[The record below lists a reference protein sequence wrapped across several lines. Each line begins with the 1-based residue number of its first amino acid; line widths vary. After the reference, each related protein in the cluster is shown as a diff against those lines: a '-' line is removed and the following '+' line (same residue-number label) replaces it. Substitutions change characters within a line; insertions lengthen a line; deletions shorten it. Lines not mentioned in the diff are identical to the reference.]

1 MDRITAHSR
10 RLVLAS
16 SSPYRKA
23 LLERLGIAFDVAAP
37 HVDERPLRGEAPRD
51 TALRLSGLK
60 AQAVRAGYRDAL
72 IIGSDQVALSE
83 GRLLGKPGDHASA
96 VRQLRALSGKSA
108 EFHTAVTLLD
118 AASSQAQTR
127 SVPCKV
133 QFRPLDDKR
142 IESYLR
148 REQPYDCAGSAK
160 IEGLGIALV
169 ARIDTEDP
177 TSLIGL
183 PLIALTEMLER
194 AGLPVV

>member
-1 MDRITAHSR
+1 M
-10 RLVLAS
+10 
-16 SSPYRKA
+16 
-23 LLERLGIAFDVAAP
+23 LLERLGLAFDVAAP
-37 HVDERPLRGEAPRD
+37 HVDERPLRGEAARD

-60 AQAVRAGYRDAL
+60 AQAVRAAHRDAL
-72 IIGSDQVALSE
+72 IVGSDQVALSD
-83 GRLLGKPGDHASA
+83 GRVLGKPGDHASA
-96 VRQLRALSGKSA
+96 VRQLRALSGRSA
-108 EFHTAVTLLD
+108 EFHTAVTVLD
-118 AASSQAQTR
+118 AANSKTQSR
-127 SVPCKV
+127 IVPCKV
-133 QFRPLDDKR
+133 LFRALDDAR

-169 ARIDTEDP
+169 SRIETEDP